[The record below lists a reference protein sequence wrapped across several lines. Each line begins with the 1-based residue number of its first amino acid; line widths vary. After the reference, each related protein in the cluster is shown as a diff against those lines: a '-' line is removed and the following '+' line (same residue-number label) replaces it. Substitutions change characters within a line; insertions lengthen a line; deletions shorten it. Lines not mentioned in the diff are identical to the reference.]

1 MVFWFTTK
9 PCMTNY
15 FSKSWLIVLIL
26 VIGAMFG
33 WGFWNGARYTN
44 VKNIYNLVLSKL
56 KMYEENAVVQS
67 VNKGKY
73 IFITDKGTKE
83 VTNITRIPVAM
94 VNPSGGYLQANWNL
108 VTPCTQVKIAIEK
121 ATGKIR
127 AVLVL

>member
-1 MVFWFTTK
+1 
-9 PCMTNY
+9 MTNY

-108 VTPCTQVKIAIEK
+108 VTPGTQVKIAIEK